1 MGKEKSKNILITGVS
16 TGIGYGVAKELIG
29 RGYTI
34 FGSVRKME
42 DGNRLQ
48 QELGSNFKP
57 LQFDV
62 TDQEAIDRSAKELT
76 FLLQGQG
83 LGAAINNAGVSM
95 SGPLEHLPM
104 EDFIYNFDVN
114 VFGLLRVTKAFLPL
128 LGVQPNHP
136 SSPGRIL
143 NISSVAGKM
152 AAPFLGAYSG
162 SKHAV
167 EALSHTMRREF
178 QRYGIEVVIIAP
190 GPVQTPIWDKGS
202 MERFEKTLYIKSLI
216 NFFTWFTKEGK
227 RGITL
232 ESFSK
237 QLADI
242 LEKDKPALRYA
253 LVKDKFKNWTVPR
266 LLGDRAM
273 DDFFKKML

>member
-1 MGKEKSKNILITGVS
+1 MKTKSKNILITGVS
-16 TGIGYGVAKELIG
+16 TGIGYGTAKELIS
-29 RGYTI
+29 RGYHV
-34 FGSVRKME
+34 FGSIRKAE
-42 DGNRLQ
+42 DGSRLQ
-48 QELGSNFKP
+48 QEFGDKFTP
-57 LQFDV
+57 LHFDV
-62 TDQEAIDRSAKELT
+62 TDQAAIDRSAKELT
-76 FLLQGQG
+76 SLLQGQG
-83 LGAAINNAGVSM
+83 LGGLINNSGVSM

-104 EDFIYNFDVN
+104 EDFIYNFEVN

-128 LGVQPNHP
+128 LGAQDNHP
-136 SSPGRIL
+136 CTPGRIL

-162 SKHAV
+162 SKFAV

-178 QRYGIEVVIIAP
+178 QRYGIEVVIVGP

-202 MERFEKTLYIKSLI
+202 MEPYEKTIYMSSLI
-216 NFFTWFTKEGK
+216 KFFTWFTKQGK

-232 ESFSK
+232 EAFSR

-242 LEKDKPALRYA
+242 LEKDEPEIRYA
-253 LVKDKFKNWTVPR
+253 LVKDKFKNWTLPR
-266 LLGDRAM
+266 LLGERAM